1 MKTSHVVVGWVA
13 FVALMSAVC
22 SSSNLQLPTDSGV
35 VDHQSDALQLPATL
49 ESPPQPDVACSGSDT
64 SACTLPSSTCA
75 VDKSCASCSAGWIVY
90 YQTPRCVLGRC
101 VWDEG
106 YFQCQNFGS
115 GCANGGCLP
124 QGTTTAV
131 PIQ

>member
-1 MKTSHVVVGWVA
+1 MKTGHVVVVWVG
-13 FVALMSAVC
+13 FVALLSAVC
-22 SSSNLQLPTDSGV
+22 SSSNLQTSTDSG

-49 ESPPQPDVACSGSDT
+49 EAPPQPDVACSGSDT
-64 SACTLPSSTCA
+64 SACMLPPSACA
-75 VDKSCASCSAGWIVY
+75 VDKSCSSCNPGWVVY
-90 YQTPRCVLGRC
+90 YQTPRCVNGRC
-101 VWDEG
+101 VWDES

-115 GCANGGCLP
+115 GCSNGGCLP